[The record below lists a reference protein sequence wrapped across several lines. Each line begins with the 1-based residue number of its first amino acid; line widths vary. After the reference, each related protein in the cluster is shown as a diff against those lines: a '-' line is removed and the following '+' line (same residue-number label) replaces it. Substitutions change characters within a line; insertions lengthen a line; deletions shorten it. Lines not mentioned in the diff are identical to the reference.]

1 MITDFDSAFLS
12 KIKAVWPNT
21 QYANTQIAYY
31 AAYDSA
37 ADPTAKLQFPLIN
50 IYRPSGYV
58 LSPAQTIAAR
68 YEGVYVYD
76 RENEKLYQARFVM
89 ASLTYQLD
97 FYATT
102 LESVAEI
109 TGDIIHMLSLSPI
122 LTVTQSSANNAV
134 NYTESYEISYNTG
147 PRDESD
153 FSDGQRL
160 YRHVLVYEL
169 KNVRLVN
176 FKEVTEVKEIKAILN
191 TEQNIIDFENNTIS
205 GWHKGE
211 QQ

>member
-1 MITDFDSAFLS
+1 M
-12 KIKAVWPNT
+12 
-21 QYANTQIAYY
+21 
-31 AAYDSA
+31 
-37 ADPTAKLQFPLIN
+37 
-50 IYRPSGYV
+50 
-58 LSPAQTIAAR
+58 AAR

-89 ASLTYQLD
+89 ANLTYQLD

-109 TGDIIHMLSLSPI
+109 TSDIIHMLSLSPI

-153 FSDGQRL
+153 FSEGQRL
-160 YRHVLVYEL
+160 YRYVLVYEL

-176 FKEVTEVKEIKAILN
+176 FKEVTEIKEIKTILN
-191 TEQNIIDFENNTIS
+191 TEQNIIDFENNTMS

>member
-1 MITDFDSAFLS
+1 MITDFDSAFLN

-31 AAYDSA
+31 AAYDSV

-50 IYRPSGYV
+50 IYRPSGYA
-58 LSPAQTIAAR
+58 LLPAQTMAAR

-89 ASLTYQLD
+89 ANLTYQLD

-109 TGDIIHMLSLSPI
+109 TSDIIHMLSLSPI

-153 FSDGQRL
+153 FSEGQRL
-160 YRHVLVYEL
+160 YRYVLVYEL

-191 TEQNIIDFENNTIS
+191 TEQNIIDFENNTMS